1 MELNEKTKLA
11 DLLKDYP
18 WLLEE
23 AVKIDE
29 RFKMLNNPL
38 MKALVQNATVADIAA
53 KGNLN
58 VKDVVDEI
66 QRMIENHTE
75 E

>member
-38 MKALVQNATVADIAA
+38 MKTLVQNVTVADIAA

>member
-1 MELNEKTKLA
+1 MEIKENTKLA
-11 DLLKDYP
+11 ELLKDYP

-23 AVKIDE
+23 AVKLDE

-38 MKALVQNATVADIAA
+38 MKALVQNATIQDIAD

-58 VKDVVDEI
+58 VKDVISEI
-66 QRMIENHTE
+66 QKMIQNHK
-75 E
+75 

>member
-1 MELNEKTKLA
+1 MELNENTKLSA
-11 DLLKDYP
+11 LLKDYP

-38 MKALVQNATVADIAA
+38 MKALVQNATVAEIAA

-58 VKDVVDEI
+58 VQDVIREI
-66 QRMIENHTE
+66 EKMIQNHQ
-75 E
+75 